1 MSRMM
6 QPEPKK
12 KKQKK
17 SIAEQL
23 PKMGRASRIALIVG
37 VFLIV
42 FVSLIFVGN
51 QQASR
56 QAELR
61 KNIVTL
67 QRGLSTGTQADSQ
80 AKLEA
85 QIKQAEAET
94 EVARAVFPVSDQAPE
109 ILDRLLKLAK
119 ANDIGVTRTAM
130 TMSQKPIAI
139 GGKQVTYDVFTFQL
153 SLKGQVSKF
162 QNFLLALGDELPT
175 SQISAVNITV
185 AAKEHEEDTASVT
198 VEVLCYGGK

>member
-1 MSRMM
+1 MI
-6 QPEPKK
+6 QPEPK

-67 QRGLSTGTQADSQ
+67 QRGLSTGT
-80 AKLEA
+80 
-85 QIKQAEAET
+85 
-94 EVARAVFPVSDQAPE
+94 
-109 ILDRLLKLAK
+109 
-119 ANDIGVTRTAM
+119 
-130 TMSQKPIAI
+130 
-139 GGKQVTYDVFTFQL
+139 
-153 SLKGQVSKF
+153 
-162 QNFLLALGDELPT
+162 
-175 SQISAVNITV
+175 
-185 AAKEHEEDTASVT
+185 
-198 VEVLCYGGK
+198 

>member
-1 MSRMM
+1 MM